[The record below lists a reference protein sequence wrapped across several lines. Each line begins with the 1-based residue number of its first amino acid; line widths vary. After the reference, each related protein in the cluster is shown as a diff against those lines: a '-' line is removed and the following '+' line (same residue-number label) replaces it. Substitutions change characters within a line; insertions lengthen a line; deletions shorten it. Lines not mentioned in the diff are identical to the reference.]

1 MTTGNKAF
9 GTILRSARERSGK
22 SQADLARFLGVSV
35 QYVSDVERS
44 VRTPFTREKCL
55 AAAHFL
61 DASAVAFITGAAY
74 WTDEFT
80 IPLGVNR
87 QRWDVASTL
96 SARWNELTEEQLGAI
111 LEVIDP

>member
-44 VRTPFTREKCL
+44 IRTPFARENLL

-61 DASAVAFITGAAY
+61 DASAVGFVTGAAY
-74 WTDEFT
+74 WAEGFT
-80 IPLGVNR
+80 LPLGVNR
-87 QRWDVASTL
+87 QRWDVASKL
-96 SARWNELTEEQLGAI
+96 SARWDALTEEQLGAI
-111 LEVIDP
+111 LDVIDP